1 MLYGRERIR
10 ICANMENFT
19 NWSGSYNPSYYLKPG
34 VDPVT
39 LTVRGAT
46 IWRSLINYA
55 VGLCGA
61 VFPFGEYILLSIVCV
76 LLGLGQPK
84 VCSP

>member
-1 MLYGRERIR
+1 M
-10 ICANMENFT
+10 
-19 NWSGSYNPSYYLKPG
+19 
-34 VDPVT
+34 T

-61 VFPFGEYILLSIVCV
+61 VFPFSYEYIQLSMVCV

-84 VCSP
+84 VCRL

>member
-1 MLYGRERIR
+1 MNNL
-10 ICANMENFT
+10 T
-19 NWSGSYNPSYYLKPG
+19 NWLGSYNSSYYFRPG
-34 VDPVT
+34 VDPMT

-61 VFPFGEYILLSIVCV
+61 VFPFSYAYIQLSIVCV

-84 VCSP
+84 VCRL